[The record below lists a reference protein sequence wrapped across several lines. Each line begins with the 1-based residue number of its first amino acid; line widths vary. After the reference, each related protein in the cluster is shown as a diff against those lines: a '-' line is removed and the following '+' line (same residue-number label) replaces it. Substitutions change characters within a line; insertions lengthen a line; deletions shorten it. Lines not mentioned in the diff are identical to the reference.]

1 MIRIITISRQ
11 FGSGGGRI
19 AEHLAAR
26 LGWRLVDQSVVH
38 EIAARARVAPE
49 VAAQYDERVDPW
61 FHRIAKAL
69 WQGGYEGTAS
79 TTEAVPM
86 DSEAVAALSS
96 RIRLEAASIGTA
108 VFVGRGAQCLL
119 ARREDAFHVSIYAPR
134 KLRLANLRE
143 RLPGATTL
151 EALLEERDRQ
161 RAAYVQRYFS
171 RDWTDRRLYHLMVCT
186 SIGIDRAVDT
196 ILCAAGLKAPVRA

>member
-1 MIRIITISRQ
+1 MVRRS
-11 FGSGGGRI
+11 
-19 AEHLAAR
+19 E
-26 LGWRLVDQSVVH
+26 VH
-38 EIAARARVAPE
+38 DRAARARVAPE

-96 RIRLEAASIGTA
+96 RILLEAASLGNA

-134 KLRLANLRE
+134 KLRLANLRG
-143 RLPGATTL
+143 RLPGETNL

-196 ILCAAGLKAPVRA
+196 ILCAAGLRAPVRA

>member
-11 FGSGGGRI
+11 FGSGGGEI
-19 AEHLAAR
+19 ADRLAAR
-26 LGWRLVDQSVVH
+26 LGWRLLDQSAVH

-61 FHRIAKAL
+61 FHRMAKAL

-79 TTEAVPM
+79 TIEAMPV

-96 RIRLEAASIGTA
+96 AVLLEAASIGDA

-134 KLRLANLRE
+134 KLRLANLRG
-143 RLPGATTL
+143 RLPGEMNL

-161 RAAYVQRYFS
+161 RAAYVQRYFN
-171 RDWTDRRLYHLMVCT
+171 RDWTDRRLYHLMVCS
-186 SIGIDRAVDT
+186 SIGIDRTIDT
-196 ILCAAGLKAPVRA
+196 ILCAAGLRARVRA

>member
-1 MIRIITISRQ
+1 
-11 FGSGGGRI
+11 
-19 AEHLAAR
+19 
-26 LGWRLVDQSVVH
+26 
-38 EIAARARVAPE
+38 
-49 VAAQYDERVDPW
+49 
-61 FHRIAKAL
+61 
-69 WQGGYEGTAS
+69 
-79 TTEAVPM
+79 VPV

-96 RIRLEAASIGTA
+96 RVLLEAASIGNA

-143 RLPGATTL
+143 RLPGATNL

-171 RDWTDRRLYHLMVCT
+171 RDWTDRRLYHLMICS
-186 SIGIDRAVDT
+186 SIGIDHAVDT
-196 ILCAAGLKAPVRA
+196 ILCAAGLRAPVRA